1 MCSKALVLT
10 DINKWFGPIH
20 ALRNINLSIDEGEVV
35 ALLGDNGAGKSTLI
49 KLIAGIESFDSG
61 HITTQNKCIDKQG
74 YNVKTARKLG
84 IETVYQSGSLGEQ
97 QSVWRNLFLG
107 RHIRTRLGFI
117 DQKQERQQAQQLL
130 QKLDFRGVGANIDS
144 CISQLSGGERQGLA
158 IGRAMLFNAKLV
170 ILDEPTTALSL
181 GEVEKVLHFIET
193 LKAQHRACLLITH
206 NMNDAYRVA
215 DRFVV
220 MDRGTIVAEYNKAD
234 MDQQSLQHA
243 LLTAIG
249 RGAA

>member
-20 ALRNINLSIDEGEVV
+20 ALRNINLSINEGEVI

-61 HITTQNKCIDKQG
+61 HITIQNKSIDKQG
-74 YNVKTARKLG
+74 YNVKNARNLG

-97 QSVWRNLFLG
+97 QSVWRNLFVG

-144 CISQLSGGERQGLA
+144 CVSQLSGGERQGLA

-181 GEVEKVLHFIET
+181 GEVEKVLCFIET
-193 LKAQHRACLLITH
+193 LKAQQRACLLITH

-220 MDRGTIVAEYNKAD
+220 MDRGTIVAEYHKAD
-234 MDQQSLQHA
+234 MDQQSLQQA
-243 LLTAIG
+243 LLSAVG

>member
-20 ALRNINLSIDEGEVV
+20 ALRNINLSINEGEVI

-61 HITTQNKCIDKQG
+61 HITIQNKSIDKQG
-74 YNVKTARKLG
+74 YNVKNARNLG

-144 CISQLSGGERQGLA
+144 CVSQLSGGERQGLA

-181 GEVEKVLHFIET
+181 GEVEKVLCFIET
-193 LKAQHRACLLITH
+193 LKAQQRACLLITH

-220 MDRGTIVAEYNKAD
+220 MDRGTIVAEYHKAD
-234 MDQQSLQHA
+234 MDHQSLQQA
-243 LLTAIG
+243 LLSAVG

>member
-20 ALRNINLSIDEGEVV
+20 ALRNINLSINEGEVI

-61 HITTQNKCIDKQG
+61 HITIQDKSIDKQG
-74 YNVKTARKLG
+74 YNVKNARNLG

-144 CISQLSGGERQGLA
+144 CVSQLSGGERQGLA

-181 GEVEKVLHFIET
+181 GEVEKVLCFIET
-193 LKAQHRACLLITH
+193 LKAQQRACLLITH

-220 MDRGTIVAEYNKAD
+220 MDRGTIVAEYHKAD
-234 MDQQSLQHA
+234 MDQQSLQQA
-243 LLTAIG
+243 LLSAVG

>member
-1 MCSKALVLT
+1 MLT

-20 ALRNINLSIDEGEVV
+20 ALRNINLSINEGEVI

-61 HITTQNKCIDKQG
+61 HITIQNKSIDKQG
-74 YNVKTARKLG
+74 YNVKNARNLG

-144 CISQLSGGERQGLA
+144 CVSQLSGGEQQGLA

-181 GEVEKVLHFIET
+181 GEVEKVLCFIET
-193 LKAQHRACLLITH
+193 LKAQQRACLLITH

-220 MDRGTIVAEYNKAD
+220 MDRGTIVAEYHKAD
-234 MDQQSLQHA
+234 MDQQSLQQA
-243 LLTAIG
+243 LLSAVG

>member
-1 MCSKALVLT
+1 MCSKALMLT
-10 DINKWFGPIH
+10 DVNKWFGPIH
-20 ALRNINLSIDEGEVV
+20 ALRNINLSINEGEVI

-49 KLIAGIESFDSG
+49 KLIAGIEAFDSG
-61 HITTQNKCIDKQG
+61 EITIQNKLVDKQH
-74 YNVKTARKLG
+74 YNVKNARKLG
-84 IETVYQSGSLGEQ
+84 VETVYQSGSLGEQ

-107 RHIRTRLGFI
+107 RHIRNRFGFI

-130 QKLDFRGVGANIDS
+130 KKLDFRGVGANIDS
-144 CISQLSGGERQGLA
+144 CVSQLSGGERQGLA

-181 GEVEKVLHFIET
+181 GEVEKVLCFIEQ

-220 MDRGTIVAEYNKAD
+220 MDRGTIVAEYSKTE

-243 LLTAIG
+243 LLAAVG